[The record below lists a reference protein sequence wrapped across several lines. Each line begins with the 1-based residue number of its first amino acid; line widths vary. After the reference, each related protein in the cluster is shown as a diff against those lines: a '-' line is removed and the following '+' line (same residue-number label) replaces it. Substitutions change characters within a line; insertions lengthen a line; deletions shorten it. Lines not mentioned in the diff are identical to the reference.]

1 MRKGYNKIL
10 AAALALA
17 LTGSL
22 IGCSGKTAETQTDTG
37 STPQQTEGTKEA
49 DSAAETAAEAL
60 GITVPLAE
68 PVTMSMFAV
77 FAGYTGAEL
86 PDVLAFQ
93 VAEENTNVKWEVTS
107 CLPADLDDKRGLLL
121 SS

>member
-1 MRKGYNKIL
+1 MRKRYNKIL

-22 IGCSGKTAETQTDTG
+22 IGCSGKTAETQADTAP
-37 STPQQTEGTKEA
+37 SAALQPEGTQEA
-49 DSAAETAAEAL
+49 GSAAETAAEAS
-60 GITVPLAE
+60 GITFPLAE

-77 FAGYTGAEL
+77 SAGYTGAEL

-93 VAEENTNVKWEVTS
+93 VAEENTNVK
-107 CLPADLDDKRGLLL
+107 
-121 SS
+121 